1 MSLGAVSLGLYGAER
16 AAAYASRTLSRAEP
30 NYSTTEKECLAVVWA
45 VTKFHL
51 YYNDRAFQVVSG
63 HHSLC
68 WLISMKDPSGR
79 LAR

>member
-1 MSLGAVSLGLYGAER
+1 MSYGSVYQFRWCSLTLTGMQQQPER

-51 YYNDRAFQVVSG
+51 Y
-63 HHSLC
+63 
-68 WLISMKDPSGR
+68 
-79 LAR
+79 